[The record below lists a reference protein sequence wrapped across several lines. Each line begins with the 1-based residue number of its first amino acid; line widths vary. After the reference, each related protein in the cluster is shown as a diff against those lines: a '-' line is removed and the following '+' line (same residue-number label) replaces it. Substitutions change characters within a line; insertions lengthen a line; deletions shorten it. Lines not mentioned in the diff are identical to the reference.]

1 MYINTGECEIY
12 LNEELK
18 EEMIKLDSMET
29 AEHVYDDSMENCVS
43 TRTSISAE
51 GFQLS
56 RSL

>member
-29 AEHVYDDSMENCVS
+29 AEHVYDDSMENSVS
-43 TRTSISAE
+43 TRTSIPA
-51 GFQLS
+51 
-56 RSL
+56 

>member
-1 MYINTGECEIY
+1 MYINTEECEIY

-43 TRTSISAE
+43 TRTSISA
-51 GFQLS
+51 
-56 RSL
+56 